1 MLQCVWRSKDKFVN
15 GFSLTMSIW
24 VLKILKMAHRLV
36 LLLTEV
42 TLKVPKS
49 HFFLNFNMRKE
60 NGIP

>member
-1 MLQCVWRSKDKFVN
+1 MLRCVWRSKDKFVN
-15 GFSLTMSIW
+15 GFSLSTSIW
-24 VLKILKMAHRLV
+24 VLKMAHRLV

-42 TLKVPKS
+42 TLQVPKS